1 MSPRVLERTRRTDRS
16 GHGDKG
22 APVITTPR
30 AVEARGLSRVYGS
43 GPDAVHALRGVDLSI
58 AAGEFVAIMGPSG
71 SGKSTLLH
79 LVGGLDRPDSGE
91 VVIEGATLAEL
102 NEEALAH
109 LRRRRIGF
117 VLQFFNLFPL
127 LSARENVAFPLLLD
141 GRRDAFALADEAL
154 ARVGLSERA
163 KHRPGELSGG
173 EQQRVA
179 VARALVTK
187 PAVVL
192 ADEPTGSLDS
202 LAGEDVL
209 RLLRAAADDGH
220 AVLLIT
226 HHAPA
231 AAYADRVVRLRD
243 GAVVP
248 SADDVVG
255 VAR

>member
-1 MSPRVLERTRRTDRS
+1 MS
-16 GHGDKG
+16 
-22 APVITTPR
+22 TPF
-30 AVEARGLSRVYGS
+30 AVEARGLRRVYGS
-43 GPDAVHALRGVDLSI
+43 GPDAVHALREVDLSI
-58 AAGEFVAIMGPSG
+58 GAGEFVAIMGPSG

-79 LVGGLDRPDSGE
+79 LVGGLDRPDTGE
-91 VVIEGATLAEL
+91 VLIEGEALAEL
-102 NEEALAH
+102 NDEALAH

-141 GRRDAFALADEAL
+141 GRDDALALADAAL
-154 ARVGLSERA
+154 ERVGLSERA
-163 KHRPGELSGG
+163 KHRPNQLSGG

-179 VARALVTK
+179 IARALVTR
-187 PAVVL
+187 PAVIL

-248 SADDVVG
+248 SADDVASLVG
-255 VAR
+255 

>member
-1 MSPRVLERTRRTDRS
+1 MSTSPL
-16 GHGDKG
+16 
-22 APVITTPR
+22 
-30 AVEARGLSRVYGS
+30 AVEARGLRRTYGS
-43 GPDAVHALRGVDLSI
+43 GPDAVHALRDVDLSI
-58 AAGEFVAIMGPSG
+58 APGEFVAIMGPSG

-79 LVGGLDRPDSGE
+79 LVGGLDRPDAGE
-91 VVIEGATLAEL
+91 VRIEGETLAVL
-102 NEEALAH
+102 GDEALAH

-141 GRRDAFALADEAL
+141 GRDDALALADAAL

-163 KHRPGELSGG
+163 AHRPNQLSGG

-179 VARALVTK
+179 VARALVTE
-187 PAVVL
+187 PAVIL

-248 SADDVVG
+248 SADGAVS
-255 VAR
+255 VAG

>member
-1 MSPRVLERTRRTDRS
+1 MTVAL
-16 GHGDKG
+16 
-22 APVITTPR
+22 
-30 AVEARGLSRVYGS
+30 EARGLSRSYGS
-43 GPDAVHALRGVDLSI
+43 GPDAVHALRDVDLSI

-79 LVGGLDRPDSGE
+79 LVGGLDRPDAGA
-91 VVIEGATLAEL
+91 VAIEGLRLTDLG
-102 NEEALAH
+102 EEALAH
-109 LRRRRIGF
+109 VRRRRIGF

-141 GRRDAFALADEAL
+141 NRGDALELADGAL
-154 ARVGLSERA
+154 DRVGLSDRA
-163 KHRPGELSGG
+163 KHRPGQLSGG

-187 PAVVL
+187 PAVIL

-248 SADDVVG
+248 SADG
-255 VAR
+255 LTSVAG

>member
-1 MSPRVLERTRRTDRS
+1 M
-16 GHGDKG
+16 
-22 APVITTPR
+22 TTPL
-30 AVEARGLSRVYGS
+30 AVEARGLRRVYGS
-43 GPDAVHALRGVDLSI
+43 GPDAVHALRDVDLTI
-58 AAGEFVAIMGPSG
+58 APGEFVAVMGPSG

-79 LVGGLDRPDSGE
+79 LVGGLDRPDGGE
-91 VVIEGATLAEL
+91 VLLDGEPLAGMDD
-102 NEEALAH
+102 EALAH

-141 GRRDAFALADEAL
+141 GRSDALALADSAL
-154 ARVGLSERA
+154 ARVGLAERA
-163 KHRPGELSGG
+163 AHRPNQLSGG

-179 VARALVTK
+179 VARALVTR

-209 RLLRAAADDGH
+209 RLLRAAADDGQ

-248 SADDVVG
+248 SADDVVSVVG
-255 VAR
+255 

>member
-1 MSPRVLERTRRTDRS
+1 MS
-16 GHGDKG
+16 
-22 APVITTPR
+22 TPPP
-30 AVEARGLSRVYGS
+30 AVEARGLSRIYGR
-43 GPDAVHALRGVDLSI
+43 GPDAVHALRDVDLSI
-58 AAGEFVAIMGPSG
+58 AAGEFVAVMGPSG

-79 LVGGLDRPDSGE
+79 LVGGLDRPDTGDIR
-91 VVIEGATLAEL
+91 IEGAPLTDL
-102 NEEALAH
+102 NDDALAH

-141 GRRDAFALADEAL
+141 GRRDALALADAAL
-154 ARVGLSERA
+154 ERVGLSGRG

-179 VARALVTK
+179 VARALVTE
-187 PAVVL
+187 PAIVL

-231 AAYADRVVRLRD
+231 AAYADRVLRLRD

-248 SADDVVG
+248 SAEDAAM
-255 VAR
+255 VAG

>member
-1 MSPRVLERTRRTDRS
+1 
-16 GHGDKG
+16 
-22 APVITTPR
+22 
-30 AVEARGLSRVYGS
+30 VEARGLSRVYGS
-43 GPDAVHALRGVDLSI
+43 GPDAVHALRDVDLSI
-58 AAGEFVAIMGPSG
+58 GAGEFVAIMGPSG

-79 LVGGLDRPDSGE
+79 LVGGLDRPDAGE
-91 VVIEGATLAEL
+91 VLIEGEPLAGL
-102 NEEALAH
+102 NDEALAH
-109 LRRRRIGF
+109 VRRRRIGF

-141 GRRDAFALADEAL
+141 GRVDALALADAAL
-154 ARVGLSERA
+154 ERVGLAARA
-163 KHRPGELSGG
+163 EHRPAELSGG

-179 VARALVTK
+179 VARALVGP

-248 SADDVVG
+248 PAGD
-255 VAR
+255 VARVAG

>member
-1 MSPRVLERTRRTDRS
+1 MSTS
-16 GHGDKG
+16 H
-22 APVITTPR
+22 
-30 AVEARGLSRVYGS
+30 AVQARGLSRVYGS
-43 GPDAVHALRGVDLSI
+43 GPEAVHALRDVDLSI
-58 AAGEFVAIMGPSG
+58 AVGEFVAVMGPSG

-79 LVGGLDRPDSGE
+79 LVGGLDRPDTGE
-91 VVIEGATLAEL
+91 VLIEGEPLAGM
-102 NEEALAH
+102 NDEALAS

-127 LSARENVAFPLLLD
+127 LSALENVAFPLLLD
-141 GRRDAFALADEAL
+141 GRRDALALAGDAL
-154 ARVGLSERA
+154 ARVGLAARA
-163 KHRPGELSGG
+163 EHRPGALSGG

-179 VARALVTK
+179 VARALLTR

-192 ADEPTGSLDS
+192 ADEPTGSLDT

-209 RLLRAAADDGH
+209 RLLRAAADDGQ

-226 HHAPA
+226 HDAPA

-243 GAVVP
+243 GSVVP
-248 SADDVVG
+248 SSDTVAG

>member
-1 MSPRVLERTRRTDRS
+1 MSTSPL
-16 GHGDKG
+16 
-22 APVITTPR
+22 
-30 AVEARGLSRVYGS
+30 AVEARGLRRTYGS
-43 GPDAVHALRGVDLSI
+43 GPDAVHALRDVDLSI
-58 AAGEFVAIMGPSG
+58 APGEFVAIMGPSG

-79 LVGGLDRPDSGE
+79 LVGGLDRPDDGE
-91 VVIEGATLAEL
+91 VRIEGETLAQL
-102 NEEALAH
+102 GDEALAH
-109 LRRRRIGF
+109 VRRRRIGF

-141 GRRDAFALADEAL
+141 GRDDALALADAAL

-163 KHRPGELSGG
+163 THRPNQLSGG

-179 VARALVTK
+179 VARALVTS
-187 PAVVL
+187 PAVIL

-226 HHAPA
+226 HDAPA

-243 GAVVP
+243 GEVV
-248 SADDVVG
+248 SVVDGLAG
-255 VAR
+255 VAG

>member
-1 MSPRVLERTRRTDRS
+1 MTTDL
-16 GHGDKG
+16 
-22 APVITTPR
+22 
-30 AVEARGLSRVYGS
+30 AVEARALSRVYGS
-43 GPDAVHALRGVDLSI
+43 GPDAVHALRHVDLSI

-79 LVGGLDRPDSGE
+79 LVGGLDRPDNGE
-91 VVIEGATLAEL
+91 VVIEGETLADL
-102 NEEALAH
+102 DDEALAH
-109 LRRRRIGF
+109 VRRRRIGF

-127 LSARENVAFPLLLD
+127 LSAVENVAFPLLLD
-141 GRRDAFALADEAL
+141 GRDDAFELAEASL
-154 ARVGLSERA
+154 ARVGLAARA

-187 PAVVL
+187 PAIVL

-231 AAYADRVVRLRD
+231 AAYADRVIRLRD

-248 SADDVVG
+248 SADDVAS
-255 VAR
+255 VAG

>member
-1 MSPRVLERTRRTDRS
+1 MS
-16 GHGDKG
+16 
-22 APVITTPR
+22 TPL
-30 AVEARGLSRVYGS
+30 AVEARGLRRVYGN
-43 GPDAVHALRGVDLSI
+43 GPDAVHALRDVDLTI
-58 AAGEFVAIMGPSG
+58 TAGEFVAVMGPSG

-79 LVGGLDRPDSGE
+79 LVGGLDRPDAGE
-91 VVIEGATLAEL
+91 VLIGGEALAEL
-102 NEEALAH
+102 NDEALAH
-109 LRRRRIGF
+109 VRRRRIGF

-141 GRRDAFALADEAL
+141 GRDDALALADAAL
-154 ARVGLSERA
+154 DRVGLSDRTT
-163 KHRPGELSGG
+163 HRPGELSGG

-179 VARALVTK
+179 VARALVTR
-187 PAVVL
+187 PAVIL

-209 RLLRAAADDGH
+209 ALLRAAADDGH

-248 SADDVVG
+248 STDN
-255 VAR
+255 VASVTG

>member
-1 MSPRVLERTRRTDRS
+1 MS
-16 GHGDKG
+16 
-22 APVITTPR
+22 TPL

-43 GPDAVHALRGVDLSI
+43 GPDAVRALHDADLTI
-58 AAGEFVAIMGPSG
+58 EVGEFVAVMGPSG

-79 LVGGLDRPDSGE
+79 LVGALDRPDRGQ
-91 VVIEGATLAEL
+91 VLIEGESLAEL
-102 NEEALAH
+102 NDEALAH

-141 GRRDAFALADEAL
+141 GRDDALALADAAL
-154 ARVGLSERA
+154 ERVGLSERA
-163 KHRPGELSGG
+163 KHRPNQLSGG

-209 RLLRAAADDGH
+209 RLLRAVADDGH

-226 HHAPA
+226 HDAPA

-248 SADDVVG
+248 SADDLAS
-255 VAR
+255 VAG

>member
-1 MSPRVLERTRRTDRS
+1 M
-16 GHGDKG
+16 
-22 APVITTPR
+22 TTPL
-30 AVEARGLSRVYGS
+30 AVEARGLRRVFGA
-43 GPDAVHALRGVDLSI
+43 GPETVLALRDVDLSI
-58 AAGEFVAIMGPSG
+58 APGEFVAIMGPSG

-79 LVGGLDRPDSGE
+79 LVGGLDRPDAGE
-91 VVIEGATLAEL
+91 VLIEGEALASL
-102 NEEALAH
+102 DDEALAH

-127 LSARENVAFPLLLD
+127 LSAIENVAFPLLLD
-141 GRRDAFALADEAL
+141 GRDDARSLAGAALE
-154 ARVGLSERA
+154 RVGLAERA
-163 KHRPGELSGG
+163 RHRPGQLSGG

-179 VARALVTK
+179 VARALVTR

-209 RLLRAAADDGH
+209 RLLRAAADDGQ

-248 SADDVVG
+248 SIDDV
-255 VAR
+255 ARAAG

>member
-1 MSPRVLERTRRTDRS
+1 MS
-16 GHGDKG
+16 
-22 APVITTPR
+22 APL
-30 AVEARGLSRVYGS
+30 AVDARGLRRVYGE
-43 GPDAVHALRGVDLSI
+43 GPDVVHALRDVDLTI
-58 AAGEFVAIMGPSG
+58 AAGEFVAVMGPSG

-79 LVGGLDRPDSGE
+79 LVGGLDRPDGGE
-91 VVIEGATLAEL
+91 VRIEG
-102 NEEALAH
+102 EALAGMDDDALAD

-127 LSARENVAFPLLLD
+127 LTAVENVAFPLLLD
-141 GRRDAFALADEAL
+141 GRRDALAQAAEAL
-154 ARVGLSERA
+154 TRVGLAERA
-163 KHRPGELSGG
+163 GHRPGALSGG

-179 VARALVTK
+179 VARALVTN

-192 ADEPTGSLDS
+192 ADEPTGSLDT

-226 HHAPA
+226 HDAPA

-248 SADDVVG
+248 SADG
-255 VAR
+255 LTTVAG

>member
-1 MSPRVLERTRRTDRS
+1 M
-16 GHGDKG
+16 
-22 APVITTPR
+22 TTEY
-30 AVEARGLSRVYGS
+30 AVEARGVRRVYGS
-43 GPDAVHALRGVDLSI
+43 GAEEVRALDDVDLTI
-58 AAGEFVAIMGPSG
+58 APGEFVAVMGPSG

-79 LVGGLDRPDSGE
+79 LVGGLDRADAGE
-91 VVIEGATLAEL
+91 VLIEGESLAAL
-102 NEEALAH
+102 NDDALAN

-127 LSARENVAFPLLLD
+127 LSAAENVAFPLLLD
-141 GRRDAFALADEAL
+141 GRRDALALAEAAL
-154 ARVGLSERA
+154 ERVGLAARA

-179 VARALVTK
+179 VARSLVTR

-192 ADEPTGSLDS
+192 ADEPTGALDT

-209 RLLRAAADDGH
+209 RLLRAAADDGQ

-226 HHAPA
+226 HDAPA

-248 SADDVVG
+248 SADG
-255 VAR
+255 MASAAR

>member
-1 MSPRVLERTRRTDRS
+1 
-16 GHGDKG
+16 
-22 APVITTPR
+22 
-30 AVEARGLSRVYGS
+30 VYGT
-43 GPDAVHALRGVDLSI
+43 GPDAVHALRDVDLSI

-79 LVGGLDRPDSGE
+79 LVGGLDRPDAGE
-91 VVIEGATLAEL
+91 VLIEGEALAHL
-102 NEEALAH
+102 HDEALAH

-117 VLQFFNLFPL
+117 VLQLFNLFPL

-141 GRRDAFALADEAL
+141 GRDDALTLADAAL
-154 ARVGLSERA
+154 ARVGMADRA
-163 KHRPGELSGG
+163 GHRPNQLSGG

-179 VARALVTK
+179 VARALVTE
-187 PAVVL
+187 PAVIL

-248 SADDVVG
+248 SVDDA
-255 VAR
+255 ARAAG

>member
-1 MSPRVLERTRRTDRS
+1 MS
-16 GHGDKG
+16 
-22 APVITTPR
+22 TPL
-30 AVEARGLSRVYGS
+30 AVEARGLSRVYGN
-43 GPDAVHALRGVDLSI
+43 GPDAVHALRDVDLSI
-58 AAGEFVAIMGPSG
+58 GAGEFVAVMGPSG

-79 LVGGLDRPDSGE
+79 LVGGLDRPDVGE
-91 VVIEGATLAEL
+91 VLIEGKTLAEL
-102 NEEALAH
+102 NDEALAH

-141 GRRDAFALADEAL
+141 GRDDALALADAAL
-154 ARVGLSERA
+154 ERVGLSERA
-163 KHRPGELSGG
+163 KHRPNQLSGG

-243 GAVVP
+243 GALVP
-248 SADDVVG
+248 SADDVVS
-255 VAR
+255 VAG

>member
-1 MSPRVLERTRRTDRS
+1 MSTPDAVEVRGLRRT
-16 GHGDKG
+16 
-22 APVITTPR
+22 
-30 AVEARGLSRVYGS
+30 YGS
-43 GPDAVHALRGVDLSI
+43 GPDAVHALRDVDLSI
-58 AAGEFVAIMGPSG
+58 AAGEFVAVMGPSG

-79 LVGGLDRPDSGE
+79 LVGGLDRPDAGE
-91 VVIEGATLAEL
+91 VLIEGEPLDGLSDDAI
-102 NEEALAH
+102 AH

-127 LSARENVAFPLLLD
+127 LSALENVAFPLLLD
-141 GRRDAFALADEAL
+141 GRRDALALAGDAL
-154 ARVGLSERA
+154 ERVGLAARA
-163 KHRPGELSGG
+163 GHRPGQLSGG

-179 VARALVTK
+179 VARALVTR

-192 ADEPTGSLDS
+192 ADEPTGSLDT

-209 RLLRAAADDGH
+209 RLLRGAADDGH
-220 AVLLIT
+220 AILLIT

-248 SADDVVG
+248 SADDVAS

>member
-1 MSPRVLERTRRTDRS
+1 M
-16 GHGDKG
+16 
-22 APVITTPR
+22 TPTPP
-30 AVEARGLSRVYGS
+30 AVEARGLSRVYGR
-43 GPDAVHALRGVDLSI
+43 GADAVHALRDVDLSI

-79 LVGGLDRPDSGE
+79 LVGGLDRPDTGDIH
-91 VVIEGATLAEL
+91 IEGAALSDL
-102 NEEALAH
+102 NDDALAH

-141 GRRDAFALADEAL
+141 GRSDAHALADAAL
-154 ARVGLSERA
+154 ERVGLSERA

-179 VARALVTK
+179 VARSLVTK

-231 AAYADRVVRLRD
+231 AAYADRVLRLRD

-248 SADDVVG
+248 SADDAAR
-255 VAR
+255 VAG

>member
-1 MSPRVLERTRRTDRS
+1 MS
-16 GHGDKG
+16 
-22 APVITTPR
+22 TPL
-30 AVEARGLSRVYGS
+30 AVEARGLSRVYGG
-43 GPDAVHALRGVDLSI
+43 GPDAVHALRDVDLSI

-79 LVGGLDRPDSGE
+79 LVGGLDRPDAGE
-91 VVIEGATLAEL
+91 VLIEGETLAEL
-102 NEEALAH
+102 NDEALAH

-127 LSARENVAFPLLLD
+127 LSALENVAFPLLLD
-141 GRRDAFALADEAL
+141 GRRDALALADEAL
-154 ARVGLSERA
+154 DRVGLSERA

-179 VARALVTK
+179 VARALVTR

-248 SADDVVG
+248 SADDVVSVVG
-255 VAR
+255 

>member
-1 MSPRVLERTRRTDRS
+1 MSTS
-16 GHGDKG
+16 Q
-22 APVITTPR
+22 
-30 AVEARGLSRVYGS
+30 AVQARGLSRVYGS
-43 GPDAVHALRGVDLSI
+43 GPEAVHALRDVDLSI
-58 AAGEFVAIMGPSG
+58 AGGEFVAVMGPSG

-79 LVGGLDRPDSGE
+79 LVGGLDRPDTGE
-91 VVIEGATLAEL
+91 VLIEGEPLAGM
-102 NEEALAH
+102 NDEALAN

-127 LSARENVAFPLLLD
+127 LSALENVAFPLLLD
-141 GRRDAFALADEAL
+141 GRRDALALASDAL
-154 ARVGLSERA
+154 ARVGLPGRA
-163 KHRPGELSGG
+163 EHRPGALSGG

-179 VARALVTK
+179 VARALVTR

-192 ADEPTGSLDS
+192 ADEPTGSLDT

-226 HHAPA
+226 HDAPA

-248 SADDVVG
+248 STDGLAS